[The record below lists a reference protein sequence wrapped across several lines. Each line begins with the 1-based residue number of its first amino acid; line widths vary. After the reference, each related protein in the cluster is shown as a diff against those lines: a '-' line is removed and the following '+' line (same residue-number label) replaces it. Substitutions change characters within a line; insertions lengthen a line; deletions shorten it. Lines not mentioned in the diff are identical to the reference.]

1 MTAAPSGSDGVSPMP
16 RANARAVALDP
27 ELTHTALRVYTYLQS
42 TLGYKL
48 PLGIAQK
55 HIAQEL
61 GVSVKDVDAAL
72 RQLRIKG
79 IIEQTRDTTTSKTVF
94 RFNSSFGNRAS
105 ELPATE
111 PEPKPKMTLEQE
123 MLAMGAP
130 TLFES
135 LRCREGI

>member
-1 MTAAPSGSDGVSPMP
+1 MTAALSGGESASLML
-16 RANARAVALDP
+16 RAAARAVALDRD
-27 ELTHTALRVYTYLQS
+27 LTHTTLRVLKYLES

-48 PLGIAQK
+48 AVGIAQK
-55 HIAQEL
+55 HVAQEL
-61 GVSVKDVDAAL
+61 RISVKDVDVAL

-79 IIEQTRDTTTSKTVF
+79 IIEQTRDAGLKAAF
-94 RFNSSFGNRAS
+94 RFNPSYGNRVS

-111 PEPKPKMTLEQE
+111 PEPKPKMTPEQE